1 MRAKRHGCEGLTVK
15 YVGVR
20 VRCRSVRVMC
30 VCVRVMCVDARVM
43 CVSGV
48 RVTSANVVLVVCGWL

>member
-1 MRAKRHGCEGLTVK
+1 MK